1 MYDLGSLKA
10 CIIQA
15 VLSWDQRPIY
25 TAWFSNSWPDVWST
39 CSRRRAVFAM
49 AQQSAPRP
57 IVSFNVQAQVARI
70 SIWEAGADTNAN
82 GQPPQGTSE
91 MKQWELTLLNPCR
104 KARHRCDHEWVPPIW
119 YALCALDFMFSR
131 LIVCAWF
138 QVFQD
143 WLCTLVFEF
152 PKVDFNLSKTGC
164 VRLMLISPRL
174 MVRLFLIFWRSTVR
188 SVLIFKT
195 TSVRLISVF
204 KIDCDWLCAEDH
216 TCYQKE
222 MCKPEWQVF

>member
-57 IVSFNVQAQVARI
+57 IVSFNVQALVARI
-70 SIWEAGADTNAN
+70 LIWEAGADKNAN

-91 MKQWELTLLNPCR
+91 MKQWELALLNPCR
-104 KARHRCDHEWVPPIW
+104 KARHRCDHEWVPPIRC
-119 YALCALDFMFSR
+119 ALCALDFNFFKIDCVCLILNSQRLVLIFPR
-131 LIVCAWF
+131 LIACAWCWF
-138 QVFQD
+138 L
-143 WLCTLVFEF
+143 WGW
-152 PKVDFNLSKTGC
+152 S
-164 VRLMLISPRL
+164 
-174 MVRLFLIFWRSTVR
+174 VRLFLCFWTGCA
-188 SVLIFKT
+188 
-195 TSVRLISVF
+195 RLILTF
-204 KIDCDWLCAEDH
+204 QDWFCALA
-216 TCYQKE
+216 
-222 MCKPEWQVF
+222 FNF